1 MPPILVFD
9 LDGTLVDSVPDL
21 TAALHRVPA
30 LTPAQFAEPEV
41 AAMVGDGIAV
51 LLQRAFA
58 ARNLAFDA
66 AALPTFAADYAA
78 HAADLTR
85 PFPGVIPT
93 LQHLADL
100 GWRMAVCTN
109 KPQGAARNLL
119 AALDL
124 QKFFAAVGGGDS
136 FPTRKPDP
144 AHVLA
149 TLAAAGGDAADAI
162 MLGDNAHDITAAHG
176 AGIKCIFAAWG
187 YGTAA
192 MGRAADAVANT
203 ITQVP
208 AIALKLQ

>member
-1 MPPILVFD
+1 MSPTLVFD

-21 TAALHRVPA
+21 TAALNRAPA
-30 LTPAQFAEPEV
+30 FASAHFAEAET

-58 ARNLAFDA
+58 ARNLTFDA
-66 AALPTFAADYAA
+66 AALPPFAADYAA

-100 GWRMAVCTN
+100 GWRMVVCTN
-109 KPQGAARNLL
+109 KPEGAARPLL
-119 AALDL
+119 AALQL
-124 QKFFAAVGGGDS
+124 AKFFAAIGGGDS

-149 TLAAAGGDAADAI
+149 TLAAAGFDAAGAI
-162 MLGDNAHDITAAHG
+162 MVGDNAHDITAAHG
-176 AGIKCIFAAWG
+176 AGIKCIFANWG
-187 YGTAA
+187 YGTPA
-192 MGRAADAVANT
+192 MGGAADAVANT
-203 ITQVP
+203 ITEVP
-208 AIALKLQ
+208 AIAASLR